1 MKQRLLS
8 RSPRSQINTTD
19 GSNQVTRKF
28 HFRVTP
34 VNFSWGRPTVAWGWT
49 DLGHQGSMS
58 VFTRNKCY
66 RILDLRRITCSPCVS
81 SEPNF
86 NPTKIFGI
94 LVFKWSFLNVLS
106 QKNTFLLN
114 HIGRKISTGTSKNF
128 TCLLWCSPRIHI
140 SKSSSNQH
148 ANYYFSSST
157 SQSNSNI
164 CRLRL
169 GTTLCHPHECNND
182 EMIKPNR
189 RHGLKCKQATSQTM
203 RQEDVN
209 KLIMHGLDQVKFP
222 STLEP
227 ILWNNVFC
235 QEVQDPKLILLMV
248 QIR

>member
-1 MKQRLLS
+1 MDWSVNKQRVERWDKWSTKWSSMALTKKNFHECLINFMKQCLLS
-8 RSPRSQINTTD
+8 RTPRSQFNTTD

-28 HFRVTP
+28 QIRVTP

-182 EMIKPNR
+182 EMT
-189 RHGLKCKQATSQTM
+189 KQKTW
-203 RQEDVN
+203 
-209 KLIMHGLDQVKFP
+209 I
-222 STLEP
+222 
-227 ILWNNVFC
+227 
-235 QEVQDPKLILLMV
+235 EV
-248 QIR
+248 